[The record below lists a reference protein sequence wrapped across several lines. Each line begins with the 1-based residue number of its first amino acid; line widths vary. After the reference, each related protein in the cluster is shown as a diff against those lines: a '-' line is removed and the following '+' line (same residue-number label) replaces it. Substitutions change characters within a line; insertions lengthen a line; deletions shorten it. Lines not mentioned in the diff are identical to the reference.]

1 MQQSADAE
9 AKLAVKSAP
18 KFELPPLPEGV
29 EELKFSE
36 FFKTPV
42 GDRGLELTEKLKSM
56 DGKRVRIFGYM
67 VHEDLTRCNSCVTPK
82 TRNGK
87 PVPAWMEATIPG
99 RMMFT
104 AVPSNVSHAHYGL
117 ADDLP
122 PQTVFVY
129 IPEKIGQLVPY
140 TPGPMLLTGVLSV
153 GNKREP
159 EGRISIVR
167 LELDPKEAAAA
178 EPTQTPN
185 LGANR

>member
-1 MQQSADAE
+1 MQPSAGPDARS
-9 AKLAVKSAP
+9 AVKQGP
-18 KFELPPLPEGV
+18 KYQLPPLPDGV

-42 GDRGLELTEKLKSM
+42 GDRGLEITDKLKSL
-56 DGKRVRIFGYM
+56 DGKRVRILGFM
-67 VHEDLTRCNSCVTPK
+67 VHEDLTRCNSCVMPK

-99 RMMFT
+99 RMMFA
-104 AVPSNVSHAHYGL
+104 AVPCNVSHAHYGL

-129 IPEKIGQLVPY
+129 VPDKVGQLVPY

-167 LELDPKEAAAA
+167 LELDPPEAADSSQS
-178 EPTQTPN
+178 TN
-185 LGANR
+185 LGASR

>member
-1 MQQSADAE
+1 
-9 AKLAVKSAP
+9 
-18 KFELPPLPEGV
+18 
-29 EELKFSE
+29 
-36 FFKTPV
+36 
-42 GDRGLELTEKLKSM
+42 
-56 DGKRVRIFGYM
+56 
-67 VHEDLTRCNSCVTPK
+67 
-82 TRNGK
+82 
-87 PVPAWMEATIPG
+87 
-99 RMMFT
+99 MFT

-129 IPEKIGQLVPY
+129 ILEKIGQLVPY